1 MYLALKIAGIKDNS
15 IINGTSFLVEELALQ
30 RKFDFPIFIVFG
42 QIKFSSL
49 TILDQ
54 HFGVCLFNKKN
65 PRNSAGTMMAVL
77 RHKTHAEQIDQGK
90 GCRLAEESIL
100 LAIIIKCICLITI
113 LATITIMT

>member
-30 RKFDFPIFIVFG
+30 RKFDFPVFIVFV

-54 HFGVCLFNKKN
+54 HFGVCLFNKKKKEKKQCWHN
-65 PRNSAGTMMAVL
+65 
-77 RHKTHAEQIDQGK
+77 D
-90 GCRLAEESIL
+90 GCSQ
-100 LAIIIKCICLITI
+100 T
-113 LATITIMT
+113 